1 MVTSD
6 HQPTA
11 QITGFQVD
19 DLPTIG
25 EVDTLSPKIKQLLQE
40 FKQKLTELYG
50 KRLAGLVL
58 YGSVARHEETEDS
71 DVDVLVVLNG
81 ETISYFD
88 EIQRMGDAKYNL
100 LLKYD
105 ELLSVVPMKHDDFLQ
120 RESPLLWNVRQEGI
134 WV

>member
-1 MVTSD
+1 MVASE
-6 HQPTA
+6 HQHTE
-11 QITGFQVD
+11 QTTDFRVEH
-19 DLPTIG
+19 LPAIG
-25 EVDTLSPKIKQLLQE
+25 EVDTLSPKIKQLLEE
-40 FKQKLTELYG
+40 FKQKLTALYG
-50 KRLAGLVL
+50 ERLAGLVL

-88 EIQRMGDAKYNL
+88 EIRRMGDAKYNL